1 MISDGEAET
10 AAKRKG
16 RGYGGKWR
24 VRLSLK
30 FCQTPGAPPY
40 HANHNLRTYGV
51 KHFPSFPTPH
61 RTRESACSCNSH
73 TKAPM
78 PHNLGEQTRSDTL
91 PGRHTTAEGDGP
103 DSMTDAKPLGR
114 LYLRDEV
121 QVLLPGV
128 SPRVDAVPRRHG
140 VQAHVAREL
149 HCRLDKLVDHLGRH
163 HLSCAKCRDR
173 LSKRRQLQ
181 S

>member
-1 MISDGEAET
+1 MISDGEAKT

-16 RGYGGKWR
+16 RG
-24 VRLSLK
+24 VR
-30 FCQTPGAPPY
+30 
-40 HANHNLRTYGV
+40 
-51 KHFPSFPTPH
+51 
-61 RTRESACSCNSH
+61 REVACSFESQVLPDAGGAAVSRKPQPTYIRSTTFSQLSDTTSH
-73 TKAPM
+73 AGERLLVQQLHM
-78 PHNLGEQTRSDTL
+78 PHNLGEQTL
-91 PGRHTTAEGDGP
+91 PGRHTTAEGDGA